1 MRAIEFETKIQNGL
15 IVLPQKYNNFN
26 VKRTRIIVLV
36 ADDDDFSLILQ
47 KKERLRHAFKK
58 LQEVNPFKNILDVV
72 DWQKQIRD
80 EWERRIISWQCIRL
94 HFTKAIGF

>member
-80 EWERRIISWQCIRL
+80 EWERRII
-94 HFTKAIGF
+94 G

>member
-36 ADDDDFSLILQ
+36 AEDDDYSLILQ
-47 KKERLRHAFKK
+47 KKERLRLAFKK
-58 LQEVNPFKNILDVV
+58 LQEVNPFKNIIDVV

-80 EWERRIISWQCIRL
+80 EWERRIIR
-94 HFTKAIGF
+94 